1 MKPLDRFIAIAAVA
15 IATASTLPLL
25 ADFWWVFELFCH
37 FRVQYLALL
46 AVVAMLLGSRRR
58 WRWAAAL
65 LPFATISALPIVN
78 GWPAIE
84 REDSPVDQVTIMN
97 VNVNAANDNFASLL
111 NLVQRELPDL
121 IVLVEMTSAWQ
132 SAVGTLRDLY
142 PYRVVVPQQ
151 DRFGI
156 ALLSR
161 VPFHDQE
168 VVDLLTTPAI
178 SARVSVAGRS
188 VRIIGVHLRPP
199 VSAGWAAT
207 RNQQLIEL
215 GRMLEDRAEPV
226 IVVGDFNITSY
237 SSIFSRWLVDNELRS
252 AALPTAVTI
261 SWPTFLPLLGIL
273 IDQFV
278 VNENIRIDDFR
289 RGPAF
294 GSDHYP
300 LTATLSLRGMQ

>member
-1 MKPLDRFIAIAAVA
+1 MKHLDRIVVIAAVG

-46 AVVAMLLGSRRR
+46 AFFAALLASRRR
-58 WRWAAAL
+58 WRSAAAL
-65 LPFATISALPIVN
+65 LPFAAISASPIYV
-78 GWPAIE
+78 GWPVAVRAE
-84 REDSPVDQVTIMN
+84 NPVAQLTVMN
-97 VNVNAANDNFASLL
+97 VNVNAANRNFASLL
-111 NLVQRELPDL
+111 NLVERELPDL
-121 IVLVEMTSAWQ
+121 IVLVEMTAAWQ
-132 SAVGTLRDLY
+132 TAIGALSNLY
-142 PYRVVVPQQ
+142 PYRVGVPQQ

-168 VVDLLTTPAI
+168 AVDLLTTPAV
-178 SARVSVAGRS
+178 SARVTVAGRA

-199 VSAGWAAT
+199 VSAGWAAI
-207 RNQQLIEL
+207 RNQQLIEIGKLL
-215 GRMLEDRAEPV
+215 GNRAEPV
-226 IVVGDFNITSY
+226 MIVGDFNITSY
-237 SSIFSRWLVDNELRS
+237 STIFSRWLEDNELRS
-252 AALPTAVTI
+252 AARPTDFAI

-278 VNENIRIDDFR
+278 VSESVRIDDFR